1 MTLVRAGWTT
11 WLLALA
17 GLALWEGVGRL
28 DLVAQ
33 GALPAPSEILAQA
46 WADRADYPPHIG
58 ETVWAALIG
67 FVIGNAVAIAAA
79 VLFALVPAAEWLTR
93 GVSIT
98 LFAIPPIALV
108 PILVIAFTGSEPRI
122 ILAAVSVYFPTMV
135 STLLGLRDVDPRLV
149 DVMRSYGA
157 GDGRILAVVRL
168 RAALPGL
175 FAGLQVAA
183 PAAVL
188 GAILAEFG
196 GGVRWGLGTYLL
208 GSLGQAN
215 PARLWGIG
223 LAATLIAGAAY
234 ALFGAIGARVAET
247 NRAATIAASGAPDIL
262 GGRGGSLARRLGLG
276 LASVAVALALW
287 WGVLLML
294 DLSPVVA
301 YAPPAVWDYLVTG
314 PQAAGARDR
323 LFAALVQTLPL
334 AVVGL
339 AAGLAVAFLLAV
351 VTTVWRPLGRV
362 LLPFALV
369 SQTMPLVALTPLI
382 VLLFGRTVTA
392 TMVITVSV
400 TFFPA
405 FVTLAQGLA
414 QVPRSALD
422 VLAAYGT
429 SPLKQLRFVGVPAAL
444 PHLLAAARLGAPR
457 ALLGVMIAEWLATG
471 YGIGNLINQSRGML
485 DYGMIWSV
493 AVVAVLISIAFYQVV
508 TVIEACLLARR

>member
-1 MTLVRAGWTT
+1 MSARWTT
-11 WLLALA
+11 PALII
-17 GLALWEGVGRL
+17 GLLALWELVGRL
-28 DLVAQ
+28 DLVAG
-33 GALPAPSEILAQA
+33 GALPAPGEILAQA
-46 WADRADYPPHIG
+46 WTDRADYPPHVG
-58 ETVWAALIG
+58 ATLWAAIAG
-67 FVIGNAVAIAAA
+67 FLIGNAVAVAAA
-79 VLFALVPAAEWLTR
+79 VLFVLAPAAERLTR

-108 PILVIAFTGSEPRI
+108 PILVIAFTGSEPRV

-149 DVMRSYGA
+149 DLVHAYG
-157 GDGRILAVVRL
+157 GGRRKVLALVRL

-175 FAGLQVAA
+175 LAGLQVAA

-223 LAATLIAGAAY
+223 LAATAIAGLAY
-234 ALFGAIGARVAET
+234 AVFGLAGRRALERG
-247 NRAATIAASGAPDIL
+247 RAATMAA
-262 GGRGGSLARRLGLG
+262 GGSPDLLGKVGGGPLHRLGIAL
-276 LASVAVALALW
+276 LSVAFALALW
-287 WGVLLML
+287 WGVLLLL

-301 YAPPAVWDYLVTG
+301 YAPPAVWEYLV
-314 PQAAGARDR
+314 AGAQSANARAR
-323 LFAALVQTLPL
+323 LFAALADTLPL
-334 AVVGL
+334 AVAGL
-339 AAGLAVAFLLAV
+339 AAGLAFAFLLAV
-351 VTTVWRPLGRV
+351 VTTVWRPLGRA
-362 LLPFALV
+362 LLPVALV

-392 TMVITVSV
+392 TLVVTVSV

-422 VLAAYGT
+422 VLAAYGA
-429 SPLKQLRFVGVPAAL
+429 SPLKQLRYVSVPAAL
-444 PHLLAAARLGAPR
+444 PHLMAAARLGAPR

-493 AVVAVLISIAFYQVV
+493 AVVAVLVSIGFYQLVAAAE
-508 TVIEACLLARR
+508 TRLLARR

>member
-1 MTLVRAGWTT
+1 MTAHRWLTPGLVVGV
-11 WLLALA
+11 LV
-17 GLALWEGVGRL
+17 LWELVGRF

-33 GALPAPSEILAQA
+33 GALPAPGEILAQA
-46 WADRADYPPHIG
+46 WADRSDYPPHIG
-58 ETVWAALIG
+58 ETLWAALIG
-67 FVIGNAVAIAAA
+67 FAIGNTVAIAAA
-79 VLFALVPAAEWLTR
+79 VLFALVPAAERLTR

-98 LFAIPPIALV
+98 LFAIPPVALV

-149 DVMRSYGA
+149 DLMHSYGA
-157 GDGRILAVVRL
+157 GPGKVMAMVRF

-223 LAATLIAGAAY
+223 LAATVLAGAAY
-234 ALFGAIGARVAET
+234 ALFGVLGRRIAET
-247 NRAATIAASGAPDIL
+247 NRAATIAASGAPDLL
-262 GGRGGSLARRLGLG
+262 GSAPGSMGRRLAMAV
-276 LASVAVALALW
+276 ASVAVAIGLW
-287 WGVLLML
+287 WGVLLLL

-301 YAPPAVWDYLVTG
+301 YAPPAVFDYLVTG
-314 PQAAGARDR
+314 AQAAGARAR
-323 LFAALVQTLPL
+323 LGAALAETLPL
-334 AVVGL
+334 AVIGL
-339 AAGLAVAFLLAV
+339 AAGLATAFLLAAV
-351 VTTVWRPLGRV
+351 NTVWPPLGRV

-382 VLLFGRTVTA
+382 VLLFGRTEAA
-392 TMVITVSV
+392 TLVITISV

-422 VLAAYGT
+422 VISAYGA
-429 SPLKQLRFVGVPAAL
+429 SPLAQLRFVGVPAAL

-471 YGIGNLINQSRGML
+471 YGVGNLLNQSRGML

-493 AVVAVLISIAFYQVV
+493 AVVAVLISVAFYQAA
-508 TVIEACLLARR
+508 TVLEARLLARR

>member
-1 MTLVRAGWTT
+1 MALTQRGLTALLV
-11 WLLALA
+11 A
-17 GLALWEGVGRL
+17 GLLLVWEFVGRL

-33 GALPAPSEILAQA
+33 GALPAPGEILAQA
-46 WADRADYPPHIG
+46 WADRGDYPPHIG
-58 ETVWAALIG
+58 ATLWAATLG
-67 FVIGNAVAIAAA
+67 FLIGNAVAIAAA
-79 VLFALVPAAEWLTR
+79 FLFVLVPAAERLTR

-98 LFAIPPIALV
+98 LFSIPPIALV

-122 ILAAVSVYFPTMV
+122 ILAAVAVYFPTMV

-149 DVMRSYGA
+149 DLMRSYGA
-157 GDGRILAVVRL
+157 GNGKILMMVRV

-175 FAGLQVAA
+175 IAGLQVAA

-223 LAATLIAGAAY
+223 LAATAIAGAAY
-234 ALFGAIGARVAET
+234 LVFGIIGRRIAET
-247 NRAATIAASGAPDIL
+247 NRAATIAASGSPDIL
-262 GGRGGSLARRLGLG
+262 GGSAGSVVQRVGMAAAAL
-276 LASVAVALALW
+276 VVTLALW
-287 WGVLLML
+287 WGVLLLL

-301 YAPPAVWDYLVTG
+301 YAPPAVWDYLVSG
-314 PQAAGARDR
+314 AQAANARAR
-323 LFAALVQTLPL
+323 LGAALADTLPL
-334 AVVGL
+334 AVLGL
-339 AAGLAVAFLLAV
+339 GAGLAVAFLLAV
-351 VTTVWRPLGRV
+351 ITTVWRPVGRL

-382 VLLFGRTVTA
+382 VLLFGRTTTA
-392 TMVITVSV
+392 TLVITVSV

-414 QVPRSALD
+414 QVPRGALD
-422 VLAAYGT
+422 VIAAYGA
-429 SPLKQLRFVGVPAAL
+429 SPLKQLRFVGIPAAL

-493 AVVAVLISIAFYQVV
+493 AVVTVLISIAFYQAV
-508 TVIEACLLARR
+508 TIAESLLLRRR